1 MANGDSVT
9 EWIEGLKRG
18 DAEAAQQLWQRY
30 CRQLLELARRKLQTL
45 SRKID
50 DEEDLALSAFKSLC
64 LRAAD
69 AGFTKLDDRDDLWQ
83 LLLVLTER
91 KASNLRK
98 HAKRQKR
105 DIRRL
110 GEGVDLE
117 ELCAAEPTPAFAA
130 EVAEQCQKLLD
141 CLDDDELRLVA
152 LYKLEGYTNEEIAA
166 KLGCVTRSVER
177 RLRFIRKTWEHA
189 QDDSAG

>member
-1 MANGDSVT
+1 VAIADSVT
-9 EWIEGLKRG
+9 MWIAGLKRG
-18 DAEAAQQLWQRY
+18 DAEAAQRLWERY
-30 CRQLLELARRKLQTL
+30 CLQLLQLARKKMQTM
-45 SRKID
+45 SGRVD

-69 AGFTKLDDRDDLWQ
+69 SGFSKLDDRDDLWQ

-98 HAKRQKR
+98 HEQRQKR
-105 DIRRL
+105 DVRRL
-110 GEGVDLE
+110 SEDVALE
-117 ELCAAEPTPAFAA
+117 HLSGPEPTPAFAA
-130 EVAEQCQKLLD
+130 EVAEQFQILLD

-152 LYKLEGYTNEEIAA
+152 LYKLEGYTNNEIAA

-177 RLRFIRKTWEHA
+177 RLRFIRKTWEHT
-189 QDDSAG
+189 QDDSVR